1 MNAED
6 SPMDTRT
13 GNIAIARVRDLAHR
27 ATARTRYLAG
37 HSPARIAILVFAA
50 AVLLFTALLRLPIA
64 SHTGTVTALPDALF
78 TAVSAV
84 TVTGLTTVD
93 TGEHWSMFGQVVI
106 LTAIQTGALG
116 VVTIALL
123 LARMVTRRLGIS
135 GRVFAQS
142 SIGTTGLGDVKRLLR
157 VVVVTTFTIEFVLML
172 FLVPA
177 FIVAEGS
184 FGWGLWYGVFYAIS
198 AFANAG
204 FTPHVGGMG
213 QFADNPWILFPL
225 AIGVFVGS
233 FGFPVFLNL
242 IRAKWTRKRWTL
254 HTKLTIITT
263 IVLFVLG
270 TVAWA
275 GFEWANPA
283 TIGGETWWAKI
294 GNAFFASAMLRSG
307 GFAVVDT
314 ESMTA
319 TTMLLSDALMFVGGG
334 SGSTAGGIKVTTL
347 AVLFLAIWA
356 EAKGTQHTNAAGR
369 RIPNSTLRLAISVVF
384 LGATLVLTAT
394 SLLTTVS
401 DATLDR
407 LLFETISAFATC
419 GLSVGI
425 SAEVG
430 PFGKYV
436 LSALMLVGRV
446 GPIALASALAVRQRK
461 VLFRLPDERPI
472 IG

>member
-1 MNAED
+1 ME
-6 SPMDTRT
+6 SRRVKSLSE
-13 GNIAIARVRDLAHR
+13 RVRGLAHR
-27 ATARTRYLAG
+27 AVTRTRYLAG

-50 AVLLFTALLRLPIA
+50 AVLLFTALLMLPF
-64 SHTGTVTALPDALF
+64 SSRTGAVTPLDDALF

-93 TGEHWSMFGQVVI
+93 TGEHWSMIGQLVI
-106 LTAIQTGALG
+106 LAAIQTGALG

-123 LARMVTRRLGIS
+123 LARMVTRRLGVS
-135 GRVFAQS
+135 GRVFARS
-142 SIGTTGLGDVKRLLR
+142 SIGTTGLGDVKHLLR
-157 VVVVTTFTIEFVLML
+157 VVVVTTLSIELALML
-172 FLVPA
+172 ALVPA
-177 FIVAEGS
+177 FIVVEQS
-184 FGWGLWYGVFYAIS
+184 FGRGVWYGVFYAIS

-204 FTPHVGGMG
+204 FTPHAGGIG
-213 QFADNPWILFPL
+213 QFAGNPWILTPL
-225 AIGVFVGS
+225 ALGVFVGS

-254 HTKLTIITT
+254 HTKLTIVTT
-263 IVLFVLG
+263 VVLFALG
-270 TVAWA
+270 AVAWA
-275 GFEWANPA
+275 GFEWTNPG
-283 TIGGETWWAKI
+283 TIGGETWSAKI
-294 GNAFFASAMLRSG
+294 GNALFASAMLRSG

-356 EAKGTQHTNAAGR
+356 EAKGTEHTNAAGR

-394 SLLTTVS
+394 ALLTIVS
-401 DATLDR
+401 DASLDR

-425 SAEVG
+425 SGEVG

-436 LSALMLVGRV
+436 LSVLMLVGRV
-446 GPIALASALAVRQRK
+446 GPIVLASALAVRQRRE
-461 VLFRLPDERPI
+461 LYRLPDERPI